1 MRYLQKDIERNQIEF
16 DFELD
21 SENYTIGRTW
31 LDYMNGHWIPMSD
44 AQIAFADEHPTASA
58 KEIFDMKLTVIETE
72 EPTVEQQNVAI
83 RRERRM
89 AYRRESDSLYM
100 AYVKYS
106 ELGEL
111 EKANAA
117 KSEWL
122 AKVQEID
129 IRFPYIITINKNERN
144 YGEIKPIENKTV

>member
-1 MRYLQKDIERNQIEF
+1 
-16 DFELD
+16 
-21 SENYTIGRTW
+21 
-31 LDYMNGHWIPMSD
+31 MNGLWIPMSD

-72 EPTVEQQNVAI
+72 EPTVEQQNAEI
-83 RRERRM
+83 RRKRETV
-89 AYRRESDSLYM
+89 YRRESDSLYM

-129 IRFPYIITINKNERN
+129 IRFPYII
-144 YGEIKPIENKTV
+144 

>member
-1 MRYLQKDIERNQIEF
+1 MIMRYLQRDIERNQIEF

-21 SENYTIGRTW
+21 SENYTIGRIW
-31 LDYMNGHWIPMSD
+31 LDYINGQWIPMSD

-72 EPTVEQQNVAI
+72 EPTVEQQNAAI
-83 RRERRM
+83 RREREM

-100 AYVKYS
+100 AFVKYS

-117 KSEWL
+117 KTEWL

-129 IRFPYIITINKNERN
+129 IRFPYLYNNN
-144 YGEIKPIENKTV
+144 

>member
-1 MRYLQKDIERNQIEF
+1 MRYLQRDIEGNQIEF

-21 SENYTIGRTW
+21 SENYTVGNTW
-31 LDYMNGHWIPMSD
+31 VDYKNGLWIPMSD

-58 KEIFDMKLTVIETE
+58 KEIFDMKLTVIETK
-72 EPTVEQQNVAI
+72 EPTVEQQNAAI
-83 RRERRM
+83 KREREM
-89 AYRRESDSLYM
+89 TYRRESDSLYM
-100 AYVKYS
+100 AFAKYS

-129 IRFPYIITINKNERN
+129 IRFPYL
-144 YGEIKPIENKTV
+144 

>member
-1 MRYLQKDIERNQIEF
+1 MRYLQRDIERNQIEF

-21 SENYTIGRTW
+21 SENYTIGKTW
-31 LDYMNGHWIPMSD
+31 SDYINGRWIPMSD

-58 KEIFDMKLTVIETE
+58 KEIFDMKLNAIETE
-72 EPTVEQQNVAI
+72 EPTVEQQNAI
-83 RRERRM
+83 IRKDREI
-89 AYRRESDSLYM
+89 AYRRESDTLYM
-100 AYVKYS
+100 AYVKYT

-129 IRFPYIITINKNERN
+129 IRFPYL
-144 YGEIKPIENKTV
+144 